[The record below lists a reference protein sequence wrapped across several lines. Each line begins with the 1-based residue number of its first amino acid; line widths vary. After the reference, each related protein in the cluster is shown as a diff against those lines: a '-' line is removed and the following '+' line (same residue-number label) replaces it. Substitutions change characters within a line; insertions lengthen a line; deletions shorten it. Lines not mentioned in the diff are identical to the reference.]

1 MAAPPKRDV
10 EEFNGLFSLQLPQLA
25 DVGRVVLVAEGLGVE
40 ESFIRTVTQQV
51 FVEVS
56 VLAGH
61 WPSPFFGEDLLDQDD
76 DRFSGVLDFKRLTQV
91 SPFSLLLLFA
101 GCWLPLP
108 AACNFKTEGEKK
120 VNLESFLHI
129 PKLTG

>member
-10 EEFNGLFSLQLPQLA
+10 EEVGGLFSLQLPQLA
-25 DVGRVVLVAEGLGVE
+25 DVGRVVLVAEGVRVE
-40 ESFIRTVTQQV
+40 KSFIRTVTQQV

-91 SPFSLLLLFA
+91 SPFSLLLFA
-101 GCWLPLP
+101 GCWLPYS
-108 AACNFKTEGEKK
+108 ARNFETEGEKK
-120 VNLESFLHI
+120 
-129 PKLTG
+129 

>member
-25 DVGRVVLVAEGLGVE
+25 DVGRVVLVAEGVRVE

-51 FVEVS
+51 FVEIS

-61 WPSPFFGEDLLDQDD
+61 WPSPFFGEALLDHDD
-76 DRFSGVLDFKRLTQV
+76 D
-91 SPFSLLLLFA
+91 
-101 GCWLPLP
+101 
-108 AACNFKTEGEKK
+108 
-120 VNLESFLHI
+120 
-129 PKLTG
+129 